1 MGKDSKPKTAKGA
14 GKGDK
19 GGDKGGAKGGDKGGK
34 GIHICFFIQST
45 FTDLIKDLYN
55 LSHEPFRKRENV
67 YILASVK
74 FNLQT

>member
-34 GIHICFFIQST
+34 GIFAFFIQST
-45 FTDLIKDLYN
+45 Y
-55 LSHEPFRKRENV
+55 FRRLMKG
-67 YILASVK
+67 
-74 FNLQT
+74 QP

>member
-34 GIHICFFIQST
+34 GIFAFL
-45 FTDLIKDLYN
+45 FKV
-55 LSHEPFRKRENV
+55 LS
-67 YILASVK
+67 
-74 FNLQT
+74 QTY

>member
-34 GIHICFFIQST
+34 GIFAF
-45 FTDLIKDLYN
+45 
-55 LSHEPFRKRENV
+55 LSKV
-67 YILASVK
+67 LS
-74 FNLQT
+74 QTY

>member
-45 FTDLIKDLYN
+45 FAELLKG
-55 LSHEPFRKRENV
+55 
-67 YILASVK
+67 
-74 FNLQT
+74 LQ

>member
-34 GIHICFFIQST
+34 GIFAFFIQST
-45 FTDLIKDLYN
+45 FADL
-55 LSHEPFRKRENV
+55 
-67 YILASVK
+67 
-74 FNLQT
+74 